1 MARREAWDALPSSP
15 NEYYHSF
22 LPPGEKP
29 AAGADWS
36 AKELNNFELLLAEHP
51 EKVASGKWGLL
62 SIHHPG
68 RTGAQCQARYERL
81 VREGPEEAGGGGSSS
96 SAAKGA
102 AGGAAA
108 KKSK

>member
-36 AKELNNFELLLAEHP
+36 AKELNNFELLLAIDWIVQRTEHA
-51 EKVASGKWGLL
+51 ASKDTKSPLRRDRFITSLL
-62 SIHHPG
+62 
-68 RTGAQCQARYERL
+68 RL
-81 VREGPEEAGGGGSSS
+81 
-96 SAAKGA
+96 K
-102 AGGAAA
+102 
-108 KKSK
+108 